1 MTRYLTVLAAV
12 VFAAGAIGLGQE
24 KQDKGGQAGG
34 GVKEG
39 GLAKAPP
46 KDAPKLV
53 HTSEDAFKCK
63 ACSGP
68 LQKALAY
75 LDKNGP
81 SADGYRHIF
90 MGYLWL
96 AMGNEQELKRSI
108 NAASGG
114 FYKQKSFNENWAT
127 CMAALFLAE
136 CFRRNPSDKLRN
148 SLTEILKVAN
158 ERMEK
163 TGGWGHH
170 LGYADESGYNK
181 IGGGTDLGILTAEM
195 YGAMLI
201 MKSHGIEVPP
211 EMMKR
216 VEDNLEKA
224 SDGQGICYAT
234 DNKFGDVAMSRGSF
248 AYIGIHGSG
257 ITTSKLAKTVPQGL
271 KARYKEIHVGH
282 AYPPLHY
289 TASPIALHLLG
300 PEYYN
305 PFATFWIDKL
315 ISLQKEDGSIELPH
329 SEGKTLQKEDKYLAS
344 TSSFALILVLQQP
357 GIYERGV
364 PKAGR
369 KNMGPGFVGGR
380 AERLGFGVSILSL
393 IDKGPGQKAGLAAN
407 DVITELNG
415 KAFKDFAELKKTI
428 EEAKSGST
436 VRLTVMRAGEKKTI
450 SVVLGD
456 KPKRD
461 EDSVASESPDGEE
474 F

>member
-1 MTRYLTVLAAV
+1 MNRILALAAV
-12 VFAAGAIGLGQE
+12 SLFAITAVGFR
-24 KQDKGGQAGG
+24 QDKGGKGNQAGG

-39 GLAKAPP
+39 GNTAPL

-53 HTSEDAFKCK
+53 HTSEDPMKCK
-63 ACSGP
+63 ACVGP
-68 LQKALAY
+68 LTKALAY

-81 SADGYRHIF
+81 SADGYRHIL

-136 CFRRNPSDKLRN
+136 CYRRNPSDKLRN
-148 SLTEILKVAN
+148 SLVDILKVAE

-163 TGGWGHH
+163 TGGWCHH
-170 LGYADESGYNK
+170 LGYAAESGYNK

-201 MKSHGIEVPP
+201 CKANGIDVPP
-211 EMMKR
+211 EFLKK
-216 VEDNLEKA
+216 VEENLEKA
-224 SDGQGICYAT
+224 SDGQGVCYAT

-248 AYIGIHGSG
+248 AYMGIHASG

-271 KARYKEIHVGH
+271 KARFKDIHVGH

-289 TASPIALHLLG
+289 IASPIVLHELG

-305 PFATFWIDKL
+305 PFALYWIDKL
-315 ISLQKEDGSIELPH
+315 IAIQKEDGSIELPH
-329 SEGKTLQKEDKYLAS
+329 SEGKELQKEDKFIGS
-344 TSSFALILVLQQP
+344 TAAFALILVLQQP
-357 GIYERGV
+357 GVFERNV
-364 PKAGR
+364 PKGR
-369 KNMGPGFVGGR
+369 KPVGPGYVGAR
-380 AERLGFGVSILSL
+380 IERLGFGVSVLSTV
-393 IDKGPGQKAGLAAN
+393 DKGPGAKAGLQAN
-407 DVITELNG
+407 DVITEIDG
-415 KAFKDFAELKKTI
+415 KQFKDFEELKKAVEDARAGTMV
-428 EEAKSGST
+428 K
-436 VRLTVMRAGEKKTI
+436 LTVMRAGDKKTI
-450 SVVLGD
+450 QVTLGA
-456 KPKRD
+456 KPKRGDD
-461 EDSVASESPDGEE
+461 EPTPTEEVDGEE